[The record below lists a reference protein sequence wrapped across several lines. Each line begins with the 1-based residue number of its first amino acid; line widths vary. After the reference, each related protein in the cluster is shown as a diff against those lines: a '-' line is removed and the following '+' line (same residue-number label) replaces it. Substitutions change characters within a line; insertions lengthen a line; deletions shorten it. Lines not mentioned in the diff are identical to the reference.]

1 MKHLI
6 VYSHPNPK
14 SFCHAIFETV
24 TETLKSSGHEIV
36 IRDLYNLN
44 FDPILKASD
53 FVAMQTGKITN
64 DIKEEQNYIIWSDIM
79 TMIHPVWW
87 TGLPAMFKG
96 YIDRVYSHGFAYAIG
111 EKGLEQLLTGKKV
124 IIFNTQGTPKEIYD
138 ASGMSNAMHLTSD
151 AAIYQFCGIEVLEHI
166 FFSAVPYVDDATRKA
181 YLEQAKEVMGRY

>member
-14 SFCHAIFETV
+14 SFCHAIFKTV
-24 TETLKSSGHEIV
+24 TETLKSNSHEVV

-53 FVAMQTGKITN
+53 FVAMQTGNITN

-79 TMIHPVWW
+79 TIIHPVWW

-151 AAIYQFCGIEVLEHI
+151 AAIYQLCGIEVLEHI

>member
-24 TETLKSSGHEIV
+24 TKTLKSNGHEVV

-53 FVAMQTGKITN
+53 FVAMKTGNITN

-138 ASGMSNAMHLTSD
+138 ASGMSNDMHLTSD

-166 FFSAVPYVDDATRKA
+166 FFSAVPYVDDKTRKG
-181 YLEQAKEVMGRY
+181 YL